1 MLSSMRRGSQGIVAK
16 ILIMLLVIPFVVWG
30 VGDILRGSNKRVV
43 ATVGGDEISQSAYAA
58 VLDDAI
64 AQMRQYYGSSI
75 SVDFLVQSGMHQ
87 RLLDNLIDERLVQKH
102 SKNLHL
108 IVGDESIKDIIVS
121 MTQFRAQDG
130 SFDYDG
136 FKSALRQSGINE
148 KHYLDNIRTSIS
160 HDLLYNIIND
170 KPAIANAVVDPLVAY
185 ENQER
190 VVDLIKVTASD
201 IPKPEDPT
209 DTQLVQ
215 FYNEHSDEFKVNQ
228 LRDIR
233 FISFSIEDLSK
244 SVVISDEE
252 LEAQYQQRK
261 DQYVVPESRTLV
273 QYLYDDEASAQK
285 TYDALTSGD
294 DVKDGQELNN
304 IKKEGLP
311 DEVRDLVFS
320 LTQEQPISEPVET
333 VLGWHVFVL
342 KSSTAQRFNSFDEVK
357 EDLKQELLSYKQSDV
372 FYQQLNDME
381 DLLASG
387 ANIDTVASAF
397 ELPITDPEAFDAN
410 GLNAKSEI
418 IKELPEYS
426 SSFVDV
432 VFDSQEGVESSVTEL
447 EDGRTYVVIRVDEI
461 IDERIKALDEA
472 KGIATTLYKAY
483 KRKQLL
489 SEHASKLAA
498 ELKEGQA
505 DNNVK
510 SVVSSYGVELV
521 DEQTVKRAGGVLGSK
536 SLPASMVQSIF
547 SMDIGQVTDAYSLD
561 DDTYV
566 IANLVRVNDAKASD
580 IASKRGQFSDNLAD
594 QQLNEIKLQY
604 LNYLRTL
611 YPVTKNEF
619 IIEGVT
625 SAFGGG
631 A

>member
-1 MLSSMRRGSQGIVAK
+1 MRRGSQGIVAK